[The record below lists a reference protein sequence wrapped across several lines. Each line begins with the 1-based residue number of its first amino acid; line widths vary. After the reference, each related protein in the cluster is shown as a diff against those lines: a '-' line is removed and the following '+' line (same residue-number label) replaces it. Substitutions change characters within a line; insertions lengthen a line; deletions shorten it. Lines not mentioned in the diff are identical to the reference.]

1 METIPDRVFFK
12 DRQCRFVSVNRAIL
26 DMVGVPDDSAV
37 LGKTDFDIFKPEH
50 AEPAW
55 ADDTSVIRTGIPI
68 RDKIEKEVLPDCRF
82 YWVSTTKIP
91 LRDSAGE
98 IIGLCGISRD
108 ITAAHLQEE
117 SLRETA
123 AALYQKQQQMDTE
136 LELAQQIQHALLPH
150 RYPSFP
156 NGATMKKSSLGFAHR
171 YLPMGRVG
179 GDFFAVIPV
188 SPTQAGVLICDV
200 MGHGIHA
207 ALITAVQR
215 SLIEDLHHASS
226 EPGLF
231 LTELNRRLRVILARM
246 KTTLFVTA
254 FYIVVDVATGA
265 IHFASAAHPP
275 ALRISHDGTACF
287 LGQGSEGSSRK
298 GPAPLPLGLI
308 NESTY
313 ETEEERL
320 EEGDRLLLYTDGLRE
335 LEEIEVGDR
344 QFLSL
349 AETSARQPDKV
360 FLDTLIQGVRKL
372 SPGTPFVDDVCLV
385 EIHLRRLAVPE
396 PVGA

>member
-1 METIPDRVFFK
+1 METIPDRVYFK
-12 DRQCRFVSVNRAIL
+12 DRECRFLSVNRAFL
-26 DMVGVPDDSAV
+26 DMAGIADDTA
-37 LGKTDFDIFKPEH
+37 LQGKTDLDIFKPEH
-50 AEPAW
+50 AEPAL
-55 ADDTSVIRTGIPI
+55 ADDKSVIRTGVPI
-68 RDKIEKEVLPDCRF
+68 RDKIEKEVLPDGRI

-91 LRDSAGE
+91 LRDSTGA
-98 IIGLCGISRD
+98 ITGLCGISRD
-108 ITAAHLQEE
+108 VTASHLQEE

-123 AALYQKQQQMDTE
+123 AALHQKQQQMDAE

-156 NGATMKKSSLGFAHR
+156 SGASVKKSSLGFAHR

-254 FYIVVDVATGA
+254 FYVVVDVATGT
-265 IHFASAAHPP
+265 IHFASAAHPA
-275 ALRISHDGTACF
+275 ALRISQDGAARF
-287 LGQGSEGSSRK
+287 LGLGASRK

-313 ETEEERL
+313 ETEEETL

-335 LEEIEVGDR
+335 LEEVEVSDP

-349 AETSARQPDKV
+349 VEASARQPDKV
-360 FLDTLIQGVRKL
+360 FLDALIQGVRKL
-372 SPGTPFVDDVCLV
+372 SQNTPFVDDVCLV
-385 EIHLRRLAVPE
+385 EIHLRHLAVPE
-396 PVGA
+396 AVGV

>member
-12 DRQCRFVSVNRAIL
+12 DRECRFLSVNRAML
-26 DMVGVPDDSAV
+26 DMIGVGDDSAIR
-37 LGKTDFDIFKPEH
+37 GKTDFDIFRPEH

-55 ADDTSVIRTGIPI
+55 ADDMSVIRTGIPI
-68 RDKIEKEVLPDCRF
+68 RDKIEKEVLPDGRIF
-82 YWVSTTKIP
+82 WVSTTKVP

-98 IIGLCGISRD
+98 VTGLCGISRD
-108 ITAAHLQEE
+108 VTAAHLQEE

-123 AALYQKQQQMDTE
+123 AALHQKQQQMDTE

-156 NGATMKKSSLGFAHR
+156 SGASVKKSSLGFAHR

-215 SLIEDLHHASS
+215 SLIEDLHHASA

-231 LTELNRRLRVILARM
+231 LTELNRRLRAILARM

-254 FYIVVDVATGA
+254 FYVVIDVANGTLR
-265 IHFASAAHPP
+265 FASAAHPS
-275 ALRISHDGTACF
+275 ALRIGADGAARF
-287 LGQGSEGSSRK
+287 LEGSRK

-308 NESTY
+308 DESTY
-313 ETEEERL
+313 ETEMETL

-335 LEEIEVGDR
+335 LEEIDVNDR
-344 QFLSL
+344 QFLAL
-349 AETSARQPDKV
+349 VEASARQPDKV
-360 FLDTLIQGVRKL
+360 FLDSLIQGVRKL
-372 SPGTPFVDDVCLV
+372 SRGTPFADDVCLV
-385 EIHLRRLAVPE
+385 EIHLRHLAVPDA
-396 PVGA
+396 VGAGI